1 MGSACGDKGQLVR
14 YEIDKLMRELI
25 DLVCKLA
32 HSHDLEDQITLRSL
46 IHYKLDRMRES
57 QNGKSNS

>member
-1 MGSACGDKGQLVR
+1 MGSVCGTKGQLVR

-32 HSHDLEDQITLRSL
+32 HSQDPEDQVTLRSL

>member
-1 MGSACGDKGQLVR
+1 MGSASGIKGCLVK
-14 YEIDKLMRELI
+14 YEIDKIMRELI

-32 HSHDLEDQITLRSL
+32 HSQSPEDRITLRSL

>member
-1 MGSACGDKGQLVR
+1 MGSACGTEGRLVR

-25 DLVCKLA
+25 DLVCRLA
-32 HSHDLEDQITLRSL
+32 HSQDPEDQISLRSL

-57 QNGKSNS
+57 QNGKPNS